1 MAALNIHDRIW
12 ALSFVCSVLVVLI
25 HCHSMSPWFAGEP
38 GIGACE
44 ATVAFFGTYTF
55 ARIAV
60 PIFFVLTG
68 FFLAK
73 HYPEQGWWKSALKKR
88 LFSLYVP
95 FVIWN
100 ALNAAIGCAA
110 GESVDAVAIFGWN
123 PYVRLGCMQFW
134 YLQSVFIYLLLSPV
148 ILAALRSRAGA
159 ALLIAGLAAGW
170 LCTFWYYL
178 PLPLAL
184 GNYMW
189 MAVGSWAGMNKDA
202 VKTLFVHLPSKV
214 PMSLLLVFIACI
226 VAKVMLGLLRCRVAF
241 DIIDKAVVLSGVA
254 AAFFNLRLLDPV
266 ARRFKNLLPLSF
278 FVFAAHTLV
287 LSAVIRTGMAI
298 GLAGMWLYLFKAVFA
313 VVLTI
318 CLGVAFR
325 RFVPRIFLVLTG
337 GRG

>member
-1 MAALNIHDRIW
+1 
-12 ALSFVCSVLVVLI
+12 
-25 HCHSMSPWFAGEP
+25 MSGKK
-38 GIGACE
+38 I
-44 ATVAFFGTYTF
+44 
-55 ARIAV
+55 ARNGNSDNTAYK
-60 PIFFVLTG
+60 FSRRNNL
-68 FFLAK
+68 
-73 HYPEQGWWKSALKKR
+73 YNKR

-100 ALNAAIGCAA
+100 ALNVAIGCAA
-110 GESVDAVAIFGWN
+110 GQSMDGGDAIFGWN

-148 ILAALRSRAGA
+148 VLAVLRSRAGA

-170 LCTFWYYL
+170 LGTFWYYL

-189 MAVGSWAGMNKDA
+189 MVVGSYVGMNKGA
-202 VKTLFVHLPSKV
+202 MKTLCGHLPSKMPYV
-214 PMSLLLVFIACI
+214 ALLTFIACI
-226 VAKVMLGLLRCRVAF
+226 AAKVILGLLRCRVAF
-241 DIIDKAVVLSGVA
+241 DIIDKALVLSGVA

-287 LSAVIRTGMAI
+287 LSAVIRIGMAI